1 MQTEPQTQDTP
12 MAITLH
18 PRIAE
23 LMASRICH
31 DLISPVGAVNNGI
44 ELIEEMGSELGKGDA
59 LGLIASSV
67 EQASSRLKCFR
78 LAYGAAGSEADI
90 DLKDIR
96 ETFAMVV
103 RGSRNALDW
112 SDAVGEVFGDTSP
125 RGFMKVLLNVLML
138 AEECN
143 PTGGE
148 IRVDADGSG
157 NLRVTVSGGRAG
169 FREGAES
176 AITGEIAAE
185 ELDARLVHAYLTGRF
200 AQHYG
205 IGLAHDAATEGE
217 LVFTMSGSA

>member
-44 ELIEEMGSELGKGDA
+44 ELIEEMGDDLGKGDA

-67 EQASSRLKCFR
+67 EQASARLKCFR

-90 DLKDIR
+90 GLKDVR
-96 ETFAMVV
+96 ETFAMIV
-103 RGSRNALDW
+103 RDSRNALDW
-112 SDAVGEVFGDTSP
+112 SDAVAAAFGDTSP

-148 IRVDADGSG
+148 IHVDADGAG
-157 NLRVTVSGGRAG
+157 NLRVTVTGTKAG
-169 FREGAES
+169 FREGARE
-176 AITGEIAAE
+176 AITGDIAAE
-185 ELDARLVHAYLTGRF
+185 ELDARLVHAYITGRF

-205 IGLAHDAATEGE
+205 IGLSHETDAEGE
-217 LVFTMSGSA
+217 LVFTMSVAS